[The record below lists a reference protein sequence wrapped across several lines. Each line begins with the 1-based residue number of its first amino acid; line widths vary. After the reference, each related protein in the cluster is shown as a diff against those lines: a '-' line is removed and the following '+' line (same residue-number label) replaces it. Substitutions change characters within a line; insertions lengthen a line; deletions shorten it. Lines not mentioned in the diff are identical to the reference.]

1 MTLRVFLRDVNIFS
15 PNMLARGPPCSLTRR
30 TESIHQ
36 SSRSNLPRLDH
47 LKTRVLPPGE
57 SRIKSD
63 PRLWKGRIVRTHA
76 EFIVLDSTRKP
87 PHRYNRGT
95 QHLERFMIIG
105 CVACRHHVS
114 PPYDGFF
121 VSYENGGNAVG
132 INLQRMP
139 IVGFCTIF
147 LLKIKS
153 RNDLICRGLTFRY

>member
-121 VSYENGGNAVG
+121 VLRKRRECCRNKPATNADRWLLHDFSAENKIPKRFN
-132 INLQRMP
+132 MP
-139 IVGFCTIF
+139 
-147 LLKIKS
+147 
-153 RNDLICRGLTFRY
+153 RLTFRY